1 VHQGHCEGKE
11 KLAHKMGEYT
21 GLIAR
26 KYKEILTQQQKQ
38 LTSKMSEGLFWIMKI
53 YR

>member
-26 KYKEILTQQQKQ
+26 KYKEILTTK
-38 LTSKMSEGLFWIMKI
+38 TTHFKNE
-53 YR
+53 